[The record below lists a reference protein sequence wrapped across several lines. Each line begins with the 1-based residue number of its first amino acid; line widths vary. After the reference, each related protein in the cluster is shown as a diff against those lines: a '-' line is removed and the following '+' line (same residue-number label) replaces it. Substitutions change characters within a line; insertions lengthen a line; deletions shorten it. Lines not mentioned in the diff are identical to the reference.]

1 MKIEYQ
7 VKRMQHVGK
16 GYLAIWKSAEMQSAV
31 DEAGSKV
38 ARNANAGYSGE
49 YFGYYPKPGRS
60 TAMGFVS
67 STGPSGAYYQ
77 QKDKALSKAVR
88 P

>member
-1 MKIEYQ
+1 MAVSIRIE
-7 VKRMQHVGK
+7 HLPK
-16 GYLAIWKSAEMQSAV
+16 GYLEIWKSDAMQAQV
-31 DEAGSKV
+31 DRAGNRIAREACG
-38 ARNANAGYSGE
+38 GYSGE
-49 YFGYYPKPGRS
+49 PFRYYPKPGNF

-77 QKDKALSKAVR
+77 QRDKALRKAVH